1 MKFIYNLVF
10 IKQNNQILM
19 INRNKSPWMGMW
31 NGLGGKLK
39 NNETLNQSVIREIK
53 EETNLLFKEDEIE
66 YKGIVTWNDEF
77 KTITNGLYLFLINLD
92 SSILYET
99 PIITNEGVITWKDM
113 SWVLEKDNIGVSY
126 NIPYFLENVL
136 NDKKIYHYHCVFD
149 KYNLLKVETKEIT

>member
-99 PIITNEGVITWKDM
+99 PIITNEGVITWKDI

>member
-77 KTITNGLYLFLINLD
+77 KTITNGLYLFLFNLD

-99 PIITNEGVITWKDM
+99 PIITNEGVITWKDI